1 MFAGVLALGPLKCYD
16 ISVCELSREDIM
28 IQIIIQIGVGV
39 GIAILLIFIINRIFN
54 RLYRVNQGIHLK
66 FFRSLANGLVGIITI
81 YYCCSL
87 FSTTK
92 EITKLLLQSGTVIV
106 ALITFAAQQALGN
119 VISGFS
125 ISMTK
130 PYKVDDKVKVISGGS
145 VLAEGKITD
154 VTIRH
159 TIIRTFDGQSAIIPN
174 SVMDSSVIMNTNYTE
189 NVGNFLE
196 IEISYGSNPDKAI
209 DIMKRLILS
218 HPLTI
223 NEEDTSI
230 FVNRYTANGMVLKTS
245 VWTKTLDDNF
255 KACSDLR
262 KSLVKE
268 FAENSIIIPYQTI
281 TIDK

>member
-1 MFAGVLALGPLKCYD
+1 MFD
-16 ISVCELSREDIM
+16 
-28 IQIIIQIGVGV
+28 
-39 GIAILLIFIINRIFN
+39 
-54 RLYRVNQGIHLK
+54 
-66 FFRSLANGLVGIITI
+66 
-81 YYCCSL
+81 
-87 FSTTK
+87 TTK
-92 EITKLLLQSGTVIV
+92 EITRLLLQSGTIIV

-223 NEEDTSI
+223 NGEDTAI

>member
-1 MFAGVLALGPLKCYD
+1 
-16 ISVCELSREDIM
+16 
-28 IQIIIQIGVGV
+28 
-39 GIAILLIFIINRIFN
+39 
-54 RLYRVNQGIHLK
+54 
-66 FFRSLANGLVGIITI
+66 
-81 YYCCSL
+81 
-87 FSTTK
+87 
-92 EITKLLLQSGTVIV
+92 
-106 ALITFAAQQALGN
+106 
-119 VISGFS
+119 
-125 ISMTK
+125 
-130 PYKVDDKVKVISGGS
+130 
-145 VLAEGKITD
+145 
-154 VTIRH
+154 
-159 TIIRTFDGQSAIIPN
+159 
-174 SVMDSSVIMNTNYTE
+174 MNTNYTE

-223 NEEDTSI
+223 NGEDTAI

>member
-28 IQIIIQIGVGV
+28 IQIFIRIGVGV
-39 GIAILLIFIINRIFN
+39 GIAILLMFIINRIFN
-54 RLYRVNQGIHLK
+54 RLYRVNQGIHLQ

-87 FSTTK
+87 FDTTK
-92 EITKLLLQSGTVIV
+92 EITRLLLQSGTIIV

-196 IEISYGSNPDKAI
+196 IEISYDSDVDKAI
-209 DIMKRLILS
+209 AIMKKLILD

-223 NEEDTSI
+223 NGEDTTI

-262 KSLVKE
+262 MSLVKE
-268 FAENSIIIPYQTI
+268 FSESDITIPYQTI

>member
-54 RLYRVNQGIHLK
+54 GLYRVNQGIHLK

-223 NEEDTSI
+223 NGEDTSI